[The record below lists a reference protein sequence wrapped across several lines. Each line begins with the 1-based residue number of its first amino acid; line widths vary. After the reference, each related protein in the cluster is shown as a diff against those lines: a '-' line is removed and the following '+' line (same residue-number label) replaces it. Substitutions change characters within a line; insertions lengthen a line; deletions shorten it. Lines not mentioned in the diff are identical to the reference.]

1 MKKEIIMTEFT
12 RDQLEE
18 IHCLTLFDL
27 NNTTEGLKVH
37 HTARAETISAM
48 KSLHSKGLI
57 SQDDGG
63 YLTSLGQEAAEF
75 VNGLRTILRD

>member
-1 MKKEIIMTEFT
+1 MSEFSN
-12 RDQLEE
+12 DQLQE

-27 NNTTEGLKVH
+27 NNTHEGLKVH
-37 HTARAETISAM
+37 NTAKSETIDAI
-48 KSLHSKGLI
+48 KRLHDKGLI

-75 VNGLRTILRD
+75 ANSLKSILRN